1 MYLSNSLEEHLVIRN
16 SYTPAKEST
25 GCDHFGWL
33 CKSGS
38 AKCSRL
44 IKSHKKRNMFCND
57 DQIIYSKIAKLFHIV
72 VYLRHSVFLANHE
85 AWQWMLPEDNKWKAD
100 NVSSKI
106 SRSPLALDILW
117 KVRVPRI
124 QYIAREWIIGECFYS
139 TKIPKNGYSS
149 LILWC

>member
-1 MYLSNSLEEHLVIRN
+1 MYLSNSLEEHLVTRN

-25 GCDHFGWL
+25 GCDHFGRF

-44 IKSHKKRNMFCND
+44 INAHKKNNMFCND

-85 AWQWMLPEDNKWKAD
+85 AWQSMPPEGNKSKAD

-106 SRSPLALDILW
+106 SSCL
-117 KVRVPRI
+117 
-124 QYIAREWIIGECFYS
+124 
-139 TKIPKNGYSS
+139 
-149 LILWC
+149 